1 MNSEFQQP
9 DEMEN
14 STTESGNS
22 HSRLAIEAYASR
34 EPIANTDSSNEV
46 SDLERLPDAA
56 REAAANGESSV
67 LIATGSGEMVGAFLP
82 IPVSEQLDAQVESVE
97 ALGFKAQVR
106 WLDAGAGLRYELSAS
121 WDTEHHRELA
131 QVTAAALQEKAEAL
145 AAKKATLSPC
155 DDLFAVD
162 AASALDENRL
172 TDASKLIKD
181 CSVESSGVVDP
192 AKFKKVHRDYEKFQ
206 QFVELV
212 SMHETDGEGLDITL
226 KYGSGSGSFYLD
238 GIEIK

>member
-22 HSRLAIEAYASR
+22 HSRLAIEAYANR
-34 EPIANTDSSNEV
+34 EPIEKPDSRKEV
-46 SDLERLPDAA
+46 LSLERLPYAA
-56 REAAANGESSV
+56 IEAAANGESSV
-67 LIATGSGEMVGAFLP
+67 LVATGSGAMVGAFLP
-82 IPVSEQLDAQVESVE
+82 IPFSESLHEQVKSLQ
-97 ALGFKAQVR
+97 ALGFKHEVR
-106 WLDAGAGLRYELSAS
+106 WHDSGAGLRYELSAS
-121 WDTEHHRELA
+121 WDTEHRPELA
-131 QVTAAALQEKAEAL
+131 HITAAALQEKAEAL
-145 AAKKATLSPC
+145 AAKKATLSRC

-162 AASALDENRL
+162 AAAALDENRL

-181 CSVESSGVVDP
+181 CSVESSGVIDP
-192 AKFKKVHRDYEKFQ
+192 AKFQKVHRDYAKFQ

-212 SMHETDGEGLDITL
+212 SMHETNGEGLDITL